1 MNLIQIQLDS
11 IRRALGFID
20 YSKPKR
26 IDYSKPKRIMNYLS
40 ADGSFVTDRGYA
52 PGSGTYVPP
61 SMVTIVRAEE
71 FDYFDWERPQQER
84 PQQERDPTD
93 WLNPYAQEERDSYE
107 DIRRES
113 LEEFLQYASTNDAYW

>member
-11 IRRALGFID
+11 IRRVLGFID

-26 IDYSKPKRIMNYLS
+26 INYSKPKRITMNYLS

-52 PGSGTYVPP
+52 PGSGTYVPR
-61 SMVTIVRAEE
+61 SISRIARSEE
-71 FDYFDWERPQQER
+71 FDYFDWERPQR

-93 WLNPYAQEERDSYE
+93 WLNPYAQEERDRGFEWPERYSW
-107 DIRRES
+107 D
-113 LEEFLQYASTNDAYW
+113 QYR

>member
-11 IRRALGFID
+11 IRRVLGFID

-26 IDYSKPKRIMNYLS
+26 INYSKPKRITMNYLS

-61 SMVTIVRAEE
+61 SFVRTIVRTEE
-71 FDYFDWERPQQER
+71 FDYPDRER

-93 WLNPYAQEERDSYE
+93 WLNPYAQEERDRGFEWPERYSW
-107 DIRRES
+107 D
-113 LEEFLQYASTNDAYW
+113 QYR